1 MWLDDHR
8 TALYRFFDEGGTLLY
23 VGITANLDE
32 RLAHH
37 ERFKPWWPQVA
48 EKRVEWFDTRP
59 PALVAELTAIK
70 TEHPLH
76 NVIGTPGAY
85 RRRDLAP
92 NEVAS
97 GVLRARLSEYVARVQ
112 DGDGEAVIV
121 DGTRQRKR
129 VAVLVGMDFYER
141 ALEALGEQRVL
152 VTPAES

>member
-8 TALYRFFDEGGTLLY
+8 TALYRFYDKGGALLY

-32 RLAHH
+32 RFAHH

-48 EKRVEWFDTRP
+48 KKRVEWFDSRP
-59 PALVAELTAIK
+59 PALVAELAAIK
-70 TEHPLH
+70 AERPLY

-85 RRRDLAP
+85 KRRDLAP

-97 GVLRARLSEYVARVQ
+97 GVLRAQLSEYVARVQ
-112 DGDGEAVIV
+112 HGDEEAVIV

-141 ALEALGEQRVL
+141 ALAAMGEQREL
-152 VTPAES
+152 VAPADS